1 MEVHFMTRRLNVAL
15 IAAVG
20 FLYWIGLYLY
30 VPTLPNYIQA
40 KTSDLAMVGTILSM
54 YGLWQGIIRLPLG
67 IAADWH
73 GRRKPFVAGC
83 LVLLALGAFL
93 LGSAQSA
100 GGLLIGRIITGLAA
114 GTWVPLVVLFN
125 SFFPPEDSVRATA
138 MLNFVAFAGRMLA
151 TGLNGWLNNLGGYTL
166 AFYLAAGVSVLAA
179 LVTLTTHE
187 EPRPPRSPSL
197 TALGRL
203 VTRRDVL
210 LPSILSIIVHYIAFG
225 TTFGFLPILAKGMG
239 ADDVTQSM
247 LVTLNVAM
255 TIVSSVLVTSLA
267 KRVDNR
273 LLVYV
278 GCISAALGTILAA
291 YTPALPL
298 LYAAQAFLGIGFGIG
313 YSVTMGMSIQYVE
326 DRERT
331 TAMGLYQA
339 LYSIGMFA
347 GPWISGMLAEAMGI
361 RTMLLVTAFATLLP
375 SLFLTS
381 LLGSYARP
389 ASKAA
394 ASSR

>member
-1 MEVHFMTRRLNVAL
+1 MTRRFNITL

-30 VPTLPNYIQA
+30 VPTLPNYVQT
-40 KTSDLAMVGTILSM
+40 KTSDLTIVGTILSM
-54 YGLWQGIIRLPLG
+54 YGLWQGIIRLPVG
-67 IAADWH
+67 IAADWR

-83 LVLLALGAFL
+83 LALLALGALL
-93 LGSAQSA
+93 LGSAQGV
-100 GGLLIGRIITGLAA
+100 GGLLIGRTITGLAA

-151 TGLNGWLNNLGGYTL
+151 TSLNGWLNELGGYTL
-166 AFYLAAGVSVLAA
+166 AFYLAAGISALAA
-179 LVTLTTHE
+179 LVTLVTYE
-187 EPRPPRSPSL
+187 EARPPRPPSL
-197 TALGRL
+197 ASLGKL

-225 TTFGFLPILAKGMG
+225 TTFGFLPILAKEMG
-239 ADDVTQSM
+239 AGDVTQSM

-255 TIVSSVLVTSLA
+255 TIVSSVLVSSLA
-267 KRVDNR
+267 RRVDAR

-278 GCISAALGTILAA
+278 SCISAALGTALAA
-291 YTPALPL
+291 HTSSLTL
-298 LYAAQAFLGIGFGIG
+298 LYVAQVFLGIGFGIG
-313 YSVTMGMSIQYVE
+313 YSVTMGMSIRHVE

-339 LYSIGMFA
+339 LYSIGMFT
-347 GPWISGMLAEAMGI
+347 GPWVSGMLADAMGI
-361 RTMLLVTAFATLLP
+361 RMMLFVTAFVTLLP

-381 LLGSYARP
+381 LLDTYARP
-389 ASKAA
+389 ASEAA
-394 ASSR
+394 VSSR

>member
-1 MEVHFMTRRLNVAL
+1 MTRRFNIVL

-30 VPTLPNYIQA
+30 VPTLPNYIQT
-40 KTSDLAMVGTILSM
+40 KTNDLATVGTILSM
-54 YGLWQGIIRLPLG
+54 YGLWQGIIRLPIG

-73 GRRKPFVAGC
+73 GRRQPFVAGC

-100 GGLLIGRIITGLAA
+100 SGLLVARIITGLAA

-138 MLNFVAFAGRMLA
+138 LLNFVAFAGRMLA
-151 TGLNGWLNNLGGYTL
+151 TGLNGWLNELGGYTL
-166 AFYLAAGVSVLAA
+166 AFYLAAGVSMLAA

-187 EPRPPRSPSL
+187 EARPPRPPSL
-197 TALGRL
+197 TGLGKL

-210 LPSILSIIVHYIAFG
+210 LPSVLSIIVHYIAFG
-225 TTFGFLPILAKGMG
+225 TTFGFLPILAKEMG
-239 ADDVTQSM
+239 AGDVTQSM

-273 LLVYV
+273 LLVYI

-313 YSVTMGMSIQYVE
+313 YSDTMGMSIRYVE

-347 GPWISGMLAEAMGI
+347 GPWMSGILAGAMGI
-361 RTMLLVTAFATLLP
+361 RTMLLVTAFVTLLP

-381 LLGSYARP
+381 LLGAYARP
-389 ASKAA
+389 VGKAA
-394 ASSR
+394 VSSR

>member
-1 MEVHFMTRRLNVAL
+1 MTRRFNVAL

-20 FLYWIGLYLY
+20 FLYWVGLYLY
-30 VPTLPNYIQA
+30 VPTLPNYVQS
-40 KTSDLAMVGTILSM
+40 KTNDLAMVGTILSM
-54 YGLWQGIIRLPLG
+54 YGLWQGIIRLPIG
-67 IAADWH
+67 IAADWR

-151 TGLNGWLNNLGGYTL
+151 TGLNGWLNDWGGYTL

-179 LVTLTTHE
+179 LVVLTTHE

-197 TALGRL
+197 IALGRL

-210 LPSILSIIVHYIAFG
+210 LPSILSIIIHYIAFG

-255 TIVSSVLVTSLA
+255 TIVSSVLVTSLS

-273 LLVYV
+273 LLVYISF
-278 GCISAALGTILAA
+278 ISAALGTILAA
-291 YTPALPL
+291 YTPSLTL
-298 LYAAQAFLGIGFGIG
+298 LYMAQALLGIGFGMG
-313 YSVTMGMSIQYVE
+313 YSVTMGMSIQYVQ
-326 DRERT
+326 DYERT

-347 GPWISGMLAEAMGI
+347 GPWISGMLAGAMGI

-375 SLFLTS
+375 SLVLTG
-381 LLGSYARP
+381 LLGVYARP
-389 ASKAA
+389 TSKAPV
-394 ASSR
+394 STG

>member
-1 MEVHFMTRRLNVAL
+1 MTRRFNVAL

-20 FLYWIGLYLY
+20 FLYWVGLYLY
-30 VPTLPNYIQA
+30 VPTLPNYVQS
-40 KTSDLAMVGTILSM
+40 KTNDLAMVGTILSM
-54 YGLWQGIIRLPLG
+54 YGLWQGIIRLPIG
-67 IAADWH
+67 IAADWR

-83 LVLLALGAFL
+83 LALLALGAFL

-151 TGLNGWLNNLGGYTL
+151 TGLNGWLNELGGYTL
-166 AFYLAAGVSVLAA
+166 AFYLAAGVSVLAV
-179 LVTLTTHE
+179 LVVLTTHE
-187 EPRPPRSPSL
+187 ESRPPRSPSL
-197 TALGRL
+197 IALGKL

-210 LPSILSIIVHYIAFG
+210 LPSILSIIIHYIAFG

-255 TIVSSVLVTSLA
+255 TIVSSVLVTSLS
-267 KRVDNR
+267 KKVDNR
-273 LLVYV
+273 LLVYTS
-278 GCISAALGTILAA
+278 CISAALGTILAA
-291 YTPALPL
+291 YTPSLTL
-298 LYAAQAFLGIGFGIG
+298 LYIAQALLGVGFGIG
-313 YSVTMGMSIQYVE
+313 YSVTMGMSIRYVA
-326 DRERT
+326 DHERT

-347 GPWISGMLAEAMGI
+347 GPWISGMLAEVMGI
-361 RTMLLVTAFATLLP
+361 RMMLLVTAFATLLP
-375 SLFLTS
+375 GLVLTS
-381 LLGSYARP
+381 LLGVYARP
-389 ASKAA
+389 TSKAPV
-394 ASSR
+394 STG

>member
-1 MEVHFMTRRLNVAL
+1 MKRHFNVAL
-15 IAAVG
+15 IAVVG

-40 KTSDLAMVGTILSM
+40 KTADLAMVGTILSM

-151 TGLNGWLNNLGGYTL
+151 TGLNGWLNDLGGYTL

-179 LVTLTTHE
+179 LVILTTHE

-210 LPSILSIIVHYIAFG
+210 LPSILSIIIHYIAFG

-255 TIVSSVLVTSLA
+255 TIVSSVLVTSLS

-273 LLVYV
+273 LLVYISS
-278 GCISAALGTILAA
+278 ISAALGTILAA
-291 YTPALPL
+291 YTPSLTL
-298 LYAAQAFLGIGFGIG
+298 LYVAQALLGIGFGMG
-313 YSVTMGMSIQYVE
+313 YSVTMGMSIQYVQ
-326 DRERT
+326 DYERT

-347 GPWISGMLAEAMGI
+347 GPWISGMLAGAMGI

-375 SLFLTS
+375 SLVLTG
-381 LLGSYARP
+381 LLGVYARP
-389 ASKAA
+389 ASKATV
-394 ASSR
+394 STG